1 MPDITY
7 LKLLIPGLFLA
18 IASCTGHRGNGN
30 TEIGSAEDNTEASC
44 CASVPDRFGNLS
56 SKSESQP
63 NALST
68 DQRTATDTVPKGMV
82 RIPSGTFMMGA
93 DNNQADPDEYPKHQV
108 TVTGF
113 WMDETVVTNSQF
125 RKFVESTGYITT
137 AEIAPDWEDM
147 KKQLPAGTPKP
158 PDEAFVPA
166 SLVFTSPDRAV
177 NLDNYH
183 QWWSWM
189 PGANWRQPHGPG
201 SSIENMDNFPVVHI
215 SWFDANAYAEWAGK
229 RLPTEAEWEWAAR
242 GGLEG
247 NVYPWGNEH
256 IEKGQ
261 PKANSWQGS
270 FPNRNSGWDG
280 YLDTAPVRSFKPNGY
295 GLYDMA
301 GNVWEWCSDWYHY
314 DYYKMISSP
323 EGIENPQGP
332 DKSYDPQEPFAA
344 KKVMR
349 GGSFLCNDSYCSGYR
364 VARRMKSTP
373 DSGASHIGFRLVRD

>member
-7 LKLLIPGLFLA
+7 LKFLIPGLFLA

-30 TEIGSAEDNTEASC
+30 TETGSAEDNKELSC
-44 CASVPDRFGNLS
+44 CTSVPDRFGNLS
-56 SKSESQP
+56 SLSDSQP

-68 DQRTATDTVPKGMV
+68 DLQTATDSIPQGMV
-82 RIPSGTFMMGA
+82 WIPAGTFMMGG

-108 TVTGF
+108 TVSGF

-125 RKFVESTGYITT
+125 REFVESTGYVTT

-147 KKQLPAGTPKP
+147 KQQLPAGTPKP

-166 SLVFTSPDRAV
+166 SLVFSSPENAV
-177 NLDNYH
+177 NLNNYH

-189 PGANWRQPHGPG
+189 PGANWQHPQGPG
-201 SSIENMDNFPVVHI
+201 SNIENMDNFPVVHI
-215 SWFDANAYAEWAGK
+215 SWYDATAYAEWAGK

-247 NVYPWGNEH
+247 NIYPWGNEH

-270 FPNRNSGWDG
+270 FPDRNTVWDG
-280 YLDTAPVRSFKPNGY
+280 YNDTSPVGSFEPNGY

-314 DYYKMISSP
+314 DYYKMISHP
-323 EGIENPQGP
+323 EGIENPRGP
-332 DKSYDPQEPFAA
+332 DSSYDPQEPTAA

-373 DSGASHIGFRLVRD
+373 DSGASHTGFRLVKD

>member
-7 LKLLIPGLFLA
+7 LKFLIPGLFLA
-18 IASCTGHRGNGN
+18 IASCTGPRGNGN
-30 TEIGSAEDNTEASC
+30 TETGSAEDNKELSC

-56 SKSESQP
+56 SLSDSQP

-68 DQRTATDTVPKGMV
+68 DLQTATDSIPQGMV
-82 RIPSGTFMMGA
+82 WVPAGTFMMGG

-108 TVTGF
+108 TVSGF

-125 RKFVESTGYITT
+125 REFVESTGYVTT

-147 KKQLPAGTPKP
+147 KQQLPAGTPKP

-166 SLVFTSPDRAV
+166 SLVFSSPENAV
-177 NLDNYH
+177 NLNNYH

-189 PGANWRQPHGPG
+189 PGANWQHPQGPG
-201 SSIENMDNFPVVHI
+201 SNIENMDNYPVVHI
-215 SWFDANAYAEWAGK
+215 SWYDATAYAEWAGK

-247 NVYPWGNEH
+247 NIYPWGNEH

-270 FPNRNSGWDG
+270 FPNRNTVWDG
-280 YLDTAPVRSFKPNGY
+280 YNDTSPVGSFEPNGY

-314 DYYKMISSP
+314 DYYKMISHP
-323 EGIENPQGP
+323 EGIENPPGP
-332 DKSYDPQEPFAA
+332 DRSYDPQEPSAA

-373 DSGASHIGFRLVRD
+373 DSGASHTGFRLVKD